1 MRKFLAKAVCLS
13 LAQDASTRGPL
24 LLTRY
29 VACGPFLERASG
41 ILRVADGKK
50 ISGAADLAKSV
61 LDGIREM
68 ATKRRPHPGMY
79 EPTRPVKRLKS
90 FAEHLASITEVF
102 VADGAA
108 DEQLAGRMLLANGT
122 RGTGNQSLPNL
133 RLVARDKPHSARRLL
148 QRTLPKDP
156 FINILMSTLIWARGS
171 LTKLVQYSAHFREKF
186 RLNQLRFS
194 RGAVVK
200 DLSYAAQRFDS
211 TARPLGRMID
221 HFDAFLQTA
230 MDIMNERAPSKKEHQ
245 SANRALTIL
254 DTETMLQLGM
264 VADACEIVVRLIRFV
279 DNERF
284 EIAELPHHV
293 DALRTSATELFKNEG
308 CLTLDGFTKQMVTLI
323 RRPRLVTLSGGRP
336 KTLGDTDG
344 PHQDIVA
351 RCLGRMVNWWRLA
364 EAVLETEFPEWD
376 LLMQFQAFRVPRN
389 LVITT
394 KLATNCYASLQ
405 TLVWTRAKC

>member
-1 MRKFLAKAVCLS
+1 
-13 LAQDASTRGPL
+13 
-24 LLTRY
+24 
-29 VACGPFLERASG
+29 
-41 ILRVADGKK
+41 
-50 ISGAADLAKSV
+50 
-61 LDGIREM
+61 
-68 ATKRRPHPGMY
+68 
-79 EPTRPVKRLKS
+79 
-90 FAEHLASITEVF
+90 
-102 VADGAA
+102 
-108 DEQLAGRMLLANGT
+108 
-122 RGTGNQSLPNL
+122 
-133 RLVARDKPHSARRLL
+133 
-148 QRTLPKDP
+148 
-156 FINILMSTLIWARGS
+156 
-171 LTKLVQYSAHFREKF
+171 
-186 RLNQLRFS
+186 
-194 RGAVVK
+194 VVK

-284 EIAELPHHV
+284 EIAELPHHI

-351 RCLGRMVNWWRLA
+351 R
-364 EAVLETEFPEWD
+364 
-376 LLMQFQAFRVPRN
+376 
-389 LVITT
+389 
-394 KLATNCYASLQ
+394 
-405 TLVWTRAKC
+405 